1 MNNQVDPKS
10 RGFAVR
16 WRLGGMKNFNE
27 RMSRWH
33 GTSGDGIQ
41 TECGL
46 MVPVIAQGQLPETY
60 ERDDY
65 KNKIT
70 CKKCQKSIVLK
81 GRSHAR

>member
-1 MNNQVDPKS
+1 MS
-10 RGFAVR
+10 GFSVR
-16 WRLGGMKNFNE
+16 WRLGGMQNFNE

-33 GTSGDGIQ
+33 GASGDGIK

-46 MVPVIAQGQLPETY
+46 MVPVFAHGCLPETY

-70 CKKCQKSIVLK
+70 CKKCQIVIAAK
-81 GRSHAR
+81 EK